1 MRAEESVMNHDVI
14 TERALRLAEEFL
26 AGARTE
32 VLELANDDIDKL
44 RASASAL
51 RAAAGDRSTPGKG
64 AEHVAYVVL
73 ATAFNEV
80 LASRERR
87 TGA

>member
-1 MRAEESVMNHDVI
+1 MEHDVV

-26 AGARTE
+26 AVARTE
-32 VLELANDDIDKL
+32 VIELAHDDIDQL

-51 RAAAGDRSTPGKG
+51 RAAAGDRSTSGRG
-64 AEHVAYVVL
+64 AERVAYVVL

-87 TGA
+87 SGA